1 MDFKLER
8 VHYMPKA
15 LEPGILYFA
24 EEYGAAAHLCACGCG
39 TKIRTPIGPTEWQ
52 IEDGIGG
59 VSLCPSVGNWQ
70 QPCRSHYWIAKGEVR
85 WSVPWTDDQVLADR
99 AREAARRE
107 RHFAGKQSDRRKEGF
122 LRRMWKRLTRWSERW
137 PRM

>member
-8 VHYMPKA
+8 VQYIPKV

-39 TKIRTPIGPTEWQ
+39 TKIRTPIGPTEWH
-52 IEDGIGG
+52 IEDGADG

-70 QPCRSHYWIAKGEVR
+70 QPCRSHYWITNGSIE
-85 WSVPWTDDQVLADR
+85 WSAPWTDDQVLAG
-99 AREAARRE
+99 REREMARRE
-107 RHFAGKQSDRRKEGF
+107 RHFATKESEQRKEGF
-122 LRRMWKRLTRWSERW
+122 FRRLWKRLTKRA
-137 PRM
+137 